1 MVTFEMDNPLINE
14 RGDNGYEKL
23 LQSFLQISFRIEYLL
38 LGNNKN
44 KVYEQKLLQLNIKT

>member
-23 LQSFLQISFRIEYLL
+23 LQSFLQISFL
-38 LGNNKN
+38 KD
-44 KVYEQKLLQLNIKT
+44 NIYFSVIMKIK